1 MLELQA
7 IYAIAALRVFVE
19 QCGDTRVRIKAVIDP
34 DGFRPNVGII
44 LTNGLGQVLWARRIG
59 QDAWQFP
66 QGGIQRNESPEQALY
81 RELHEEVGLMPEDVE
96 ILACTRGWLRYRLPQ
111 RLIRSHSQPICV
123 GQKQKWFLLRLKT
136 DEARVCMTK
145 TPKPEFD
152 GWRWVSYW
160 YPLGQV
166 VPFKRDVY
174 RRAMKELAP
183 RLPIGELYEC

>member
-1 MLELQA
+1 MLELRY
-7 IYAIAALRVFVE
+7 ISAIAALRVFVE

-111 RLIRSHSQPICV
+111 RLIRSHSQPVCV

-166 VPFKRDVY
+166 VAFKRDVY

-183 RLPIGELYEC
+183 RLPIGELTEC

>member
-1 MLELQA
+1 M
-7 IYAIAALRVFVE
+7 
-19 QCGDTRVRIKAVIDP
+19 IDP

-66 QGGIQRNESPEQALY
+66 QGGIQRHESPEQALY
-81 RELHEEVGLMPEDVE
+81 RELHEEVGLLPEDVE
-96 ILACTRGWLRYRLPQ
+96 ILGCTRGWLRYRLPQ
-111 RLIRSHSQPICV
+111 RLIRNHSQPVCV
-123 GQKQKWFLLRLKT
+123 GQKQKWFLLRLT
-136 DEARVCMTK
+136 ANEEQVCMTK
-145 TPKPEFD
+145 TAKPEFD

-166 VPFKRDVY
+166 VAFKRDVY

-183 RLPIGELYEC
+183 RLQISGLPGC